1 LNTPE
6 NREYTAEIMFEL
18 FNVPGLYIA
27 LQVGRIRTR
36 CLICFFRFVSK
47 ATLAL
52 YASWIASDVKN
63 MLTGLVVDSGDGVT
77 HVVPVADGYLI
88 GSLAETFFLTSTF
101 FHSGSSIKH
110 IPISGRDI
118 TYFVQSL
125 LRERETTIPPE
136 QSLETAKAIKV
147 IFDSPMNIDIVFFA
161 LVCLG
166 TLLLCLSGYCQR
178 ICQIR

>member
-27 LQVGRIRTR
+27 LQV
-36 CLICFFRFVSK
+36 CLIIGSFVFVSFFYIDQCSCQ

-88 GSLAETFFLTSTF
+88 GMCV
-101 FHSGSSIKH
+101 H
-110 IPISGRDI
+110 
-118 TYFVQSL
+118 
-125 LRERETTIPPE
+125 
-136 QSLETAKAIKV
+136 
-147 IFDSPMNIDIVFFA
+147 
-161 LVCLG
+161 C
-166 TLLLCLSGYCQR
+166 TLK
-178 ICQIR
+178 

>member
-1 LNTPE
+1 
-6 NREYTAEIMFEL
+6 MFEL

-27 LQVGRIRTR
+27 LQVSGMRAS
-36 CLICFFRFVSK
+36 VSISVREWFSQ

-88 GSLAETFFLTSTF
+88 GRHSRPRGHREDPTRTVVNR
-101 FHSGSSIKH
+101 SGSSIKH

-125 LRERETTIPPE
+125 LREREPNIPPE

-147 IFDSPMNIDIVFFA
+147 GPFA
-161 LVCLG
+161 HSLRSNNTNRSL
-166 TLLLCLSGYCQR
+166 
-178 ICQIR
+178 